1 MADSL
6 FDPNTYDP
14 KHLDEES
21 RRLLRATI
29 DWFEN
34 RGKRQLTE
42 DDQERVWYTEFLD
55 FVKREKLFAKFQT
68 PAANADGDPDK
79 RWDAARNAAL
89 SEVLGFYGLQYWYAW
104 QVTILGLGPIWMSDN
119 ATARK
124 RAADLLDDG
133 AVFAFG
139 LSEKEHGADVYS
151 TDMIL
156 TPTQQDEHHDGSTGP
171 LFRANGGKYYI
182 GNGNV
187 AGMVSVFGRRSDV
200 EGADGYVFF
209 AVNSQD
215 EHFHL
220 VQNVV
225 DSQMFVSEFRLE
237 DYPIGQDDLL
247 HSGAEA
253 FSAALNTVNVGK
265 FNLCTA
271 SIGISEHAFYEA
283 ITHAHNR
290 ILYGNPVTDF
300 PHVRQGFVD
309 AYARLVAMKLFAD
322 RSVDYFRSASPE
334 DRRYL
339 LFNPITKMKVTSEGE
354 QVIDLLWDVIAAKGF
369 EKDTYF
375 ARAARDIRALPKLE
389 GTVHVN
395 LALVLKFMPNYLFN
409 PTEYPA
415 VPTRHDAADDGFLF
429 RQGPARGLGR
439 IRFTDWEVPYRA
451 FAEVPNVAR
460 FHEQAAALKTL
471 LTTAA
476 PDADQQKDL
485 DFLLN
490 LGHLFTLVV
499 YGQLVLEQAELTGV
513 DRSVLDQV
521 FDVLVRDFSGCA
533 VALHGKASSTDA
545 QQAWALGQVR
555 KPVVDEARFGRVWE
569 QVKALS
575 GAYEM
580 RP

>member
-1 MADSL
+1 ML
-6 FDPNTYDP
+6 LDPNHYDP
-14 KHLDEES
+14 AHLDDET
-21 RRLLRATI
+21 RRLLRATV
-29 DWFEN
+29 DWFEA
-34 RGKRQLTE
+34 RGKRQLIA
-42 DDQERVWYTEFLD
+42 DAQDKVWYTEFLD
-55 FVKREKLFAKFQT
+55 FVKQEKLFATFCT
-68 PAANADGDPDK
+68 PQSVDGTK
-79 RWDAARNAAL
+79 RWDAARNAAF

-104 QVTILGLGPIWMSDN
+104 QVTVLGLGPIWMSGN
-119 ATARK
+119 EEAK
-124 RAADLLDDG
+124 QKAAALLDSG

-156 TPTQQDEHHDGSTGP
+156 TKTADGYK
-171 LFRANGGKYYI
+171 ANGGKYYI

-187 AGMVSVFGRRSDV
+187 AGMVSVFGKHD
-200 EGADGYVFF
+200 DDYVFF
-209 AVNSQD
+209 AVDSQH
-215 EHFHL
+215 ENFKL
-220 VQNVV
+220 VKNVV

-237 DYPIGQDDLL
+237 DYPLTEKDIL
-247 HSGAEA
+247 HRGPDA

-271 SIGISEHAFYEA
+271 SIGICEHSFYEA

-300 PHVRQGFVD
+300 PHVRQNFVD
-309 AYARLVAMKLFAD
+309 AYARLAAMKLFAD
-322 RSVDYFRSASPE
+322 RSVDYFRTANDD

-354 QVIDLLWDVIAAKGF
+354 NVIDLLWDVIAAKGF

-375 ARAARDIRALPKLE
+375 TRATADIRALPKLE

-409 PTEYPA
+409 PKAYDE
-415 VPTRHDAADDGFLF
+415 VPSVHEPKDDDFF
-429 RQGPARGLGR
+429 WHQGPARGLGK
-439 IRFTDWEVPYRA
+439 IQFHDWEPIY
-451 FAEVPNVAR
+451 AEHAHLPNVR
-460 FHEQAAALKTL
+460 LFHEQAAAIKTL

-476 PDADQQKDL
+476 PDENQQKDL

-499 YGQLVLEQAELTGV
+499 YGQLVLEQAKITGT
-513 DRSVLDQV
+513 DQHVLDQI
-521 FDVLVRDFSGCA
+521 FDVLVRDFAGYA
-533 VALHGKASSTDA
+533 TALHGKPSSTEA
-545 QQAWALGQVR
+545 QQQWALQQIR
-555 KPVVDEARFGRVWE
+555 KPHADQARFDAVWQ
-569 QVKALS
+569 QVVALS
-575 GAYEM
+575 GQYEM